1 MRDTSRERA
10 RLVAIMLAALDAL
23 FIVVSVLSRT
33 SEPVAVVVAV
43 VNLVLAGAVVLLL
56 RRPEVGGRDSG
67 RSRHV
72 F

>member
-56 RRPEVGGRDSG
+56 RRPVVGGRVSG